1 MKHVS
6 YGFRDVFDE
15 CHFKSGLEKI
25 DGGLIIFQGL
35 CVVSERGGL
44 GPSYNNTKIISRLN
58 LRNKELIQLEK
69 KR

>member
-44 GPSYNNTKIISRLN
+44 EPSNNNTKSSLD
-58 LRNKELIQLEK
+58 
-69 KR
+69 